1 MRGARGHHSAAIPQ
15 AGVARESP
23 NPAPSLVSA
32 SSPSPRPA
40 AWKGLLAL
48 MALSLSVL
56 LWLGGLIDSLQR
68 PSVGGDLALR
78 QLELA
83 LVAEP
88 ALPSPLRAVLV
99 GGDPQA
105 ALLEAMTSEA
115 AEADG
120 LAAADQRLQ
129 RALLQQL
136 AGQPARA
143 GVDLAQLQLR
153 PAQSLTSAQAALLEA
168 LVAADPQ
175 AIGAVAPRLATPSL
189 RLLAC
194 RRAGD
199 GRQHCVDPEAAHQAA
214 LQLVLVNGLPA
225 LALLLGLVLL
235 GRALWQL
242 RRGSLEPSPPLVGPA
257 LTLVD
262 LALLVAGGFVVI
274 GNLTPLV
281 VTPLLQ
287 SLLDAL
293 PTSLLRSDAL
303 RQGLSYPV
311 LYLSMAATPLLILT
325 LMLRGLG
332 ASPPGGW
339 LQFRWLPPLGAVRLG
354 LIGLLTVLPLV
365 SLTGWVVE
373 RILPSP
379 SGSNP
384 MLKLVLESQDGLA
397 LACFALTALVLAPLF
412 EEVIFRGVL
421 FPVLARDLGIVSGL
435 ILSSAAFALA
445 HLSISETPSLFVLG
459 LGLACLRQRSGRLA
473 ASVCMHAL
481 WNGFTFLNLLLLG
494 G

>member
-1 MRGARGHHSAAIPQ
+1 
-15 AGVARESP
+15 
-23 NPAPSLVSA
+23 
-32 SSPSPRPA
+32 
-40 AWKGLLAL
+40 
-48 MALSLSVL
+48 MALSLSAL

-88 ALPSPLRAVLV
+88 ALPSPWRDVLV
-99 GGDPQA
+99 GADPQA
-105 ALLEAMTSEA
+105 ALLKAMTSEA
-115 AEADG
+115 AAADG

-136 AGQPARA
+136 AAEPARA
-143 GVDLAQLQLR
+143 GADLEELQRR
-153 PAQSLTSAQAALLEA
+153 PAQSLTDAQAELLRA
-168 LVAADPQ
+168 LVAADRQ
-175 AIGAVAPRLATPSL
+175 AIAAVAPRLATPSL

-199 GRQHCVDPEAAHQAA
+199 QRQHCVDPEAAHQAA

-225 LALLLGLVLL
+225 LALLLGLILL
-235 GRALWQL
+235 GRELWQL
-242 RRGSLEPSPPLVGPA
+242 RRGTLQPPPPLIGPE

-287 SLLDAL
+287 SLLAAL
-293 PTSLLRSDAL
+293 PPMLLSEAL

-311 LYLSMAATPLLILT
+311 LYLSMAATPLLILA
-325 LMLRGLG
+325 LMLRGLK
-332 ASPPGGW
+332 AAPPEGW
-339 LQFRWLPPLGAVRLG
+339 LQFRWLPPLGAIRLG

-365 SLTGWVVE
+365 SFTGWLVE

-384 MLKLVLESQDGLA
+384 MLKLVLESNDGLA

-421 FPVLARDLGIVSGL
+421 LPVLARDLGIVSGL
-435 ILSSAAFALA
+435 ILSSAVFALA

-459 LGLACLRQRSGRLA
+459 LGLARLRQRSGRLA